1 MATATNMKL
10 ADETSNSDAMLDS
23 LLQEQF
29 RWQLALDAIRVFVVL
44 QGSPKTTDK
53 AVIVVKAAAGPV
65 REAWLSV
72 LTDALHSFAIHTLPC
87 AITPERLL
95 GGLDLP
101 ATLASGKRVVQ
112 SGLLASADGAVIKV
126 PMADLLPEAVSA
138 QLTGVLDEGGVRLER
153 DGESAFLPTRF
164 GLVLLDESEG
174 DADGGEGL
182 DPALIERAALHV
194 DLDRISV
201 RALDLV
207 LEDEATVLSAN
218 PVANPIADPV
228 ADACGLCAAF
238 GLMSMRA
245 PLQLLSVARALA
257 ALDEREELAQSDMER
272 AVQLSLLGRATTMP
286 ASAAEPQEETEPE
299 EVDQQPEPDNSQDNE
314 PPEPE
319 PTNPDQDRPDDE
331 SEDEVQEQEAET
343 ELPPDEML
351 VEALVASLPP
361 GLLEQLRQQLT
372 AVQQSKSSGRKGR
385 SRGNALRGRPLG
397 ARRGALSAGKRL
409 DMLATLRAAAP
420 WQTFRQKQ
428 VSHTNAT
435 KNLHL
440 RPSDFHLRRFKQKT
454 GSTTVFVVDAS
465 GSTALNRLAEAKGA
479 VELLLAESY
488 ARRDHVGLVAFRG
501 KSAQVL
507 LDPTRSLVR
516 AKRSLATLP
525 GGGGTPLASGLAEAR
540 SMALEESRKG
550 RRPTIVL
557 ITDGSANVAL
567 DGGGGRAKAMEEAL
581 SVASTIRVEGYQC
594 VLIDVGR
601 QPSNRTQRLADA
613 MGARYVAM
621 PFASAHNVS
630 AAVSNSLSAPRRK
643 AG

>member
-1 MATATNMKL
+1 MATASDMGL
-10 ADETSNSDAMLDS
+10 ADGTSNSEAMLDS

-29 RWQLALDAIRVFVVL
+29 RWRLALDAIRVFAAL
-44 QGSPKTTDK
+44 QANPTTIDK
-53 AVIVVKAAAGPV
+53 AVVVVKAAAGPV
-65 REAWLSV
+65 REAWLTA
-72 LTDALHSFAIHTLPC
+72 LEDALPGMAVNTLPL

-138 QLTGVLDEGGVRLER
+138 QLTGVLDDGGVRLER

-174 DADGGEGL
+174 DPDAADGL
-182 DPALIERAALHV
+182 DPALIERTSLQV
-194 DLDRISV
+194 DLGRVSV

-207 LEDEATVLSAN
+207 LEDEAADLAPD
-218 PVANPIADPV
+218 PVGDPV

-245 PLQLLSVARALA
+245 PLQVLAVARALA
-257 ALDEREELAQSDMER
+257 GSNGHDTVAQTDIER

-286 ASAAEPQEETEPE
+286 ASPDEPSEESEPE
-299 EVDQQPEPDNSQDNE
+299 EADHQPEPESSQDNE

-319 PTNPDQDRPDDE
+319 QTEQDEAPSNNTPDDAAR
-331 SEDEVQEQEAET
+331 EQEAEI
-343 ELPPDEML
+343 ERPPEEMP
-351 VEALVASLPP
+351 VEALLASLPP

-372 AVQQSKSSGRKGR
+372 SSQRSRSSGRKGR

-420 WQTFRQKQ
+420 WQRLRQKQ
-428 VSHTNAT
+428 AASSGTA

-454 GSTTVFVVDAS
+454 GSTTIFVVDAS

-488 ARRDHVGLVAFRG
+488 ARRDHVGMIAFRG
-501 KSAQVL
+501 RGAQVL

-525 GGGGTPLASGLAEAR
+525 GGGGTPLASGLIEAR

-557 ITDGSANVAL
+557 ITDGSANVGL
-567 DGGGGRAKAMEEAL
+567 DGSGGRAKAMEEAL
-581 SVASTIRVEGYQC
+581 SVASNMRVEGYQS

-601 QPSNRTQRLADA
+601 QPSARTKGLADA

-621 PFASAHNVS
+621 PFANAQNLSV
-630 AAVSNSLSAPRRK
+630 AVSNSLSAPRKK